1 MQPDELGDDT
11 YVLPQ
16 EEKNRLFLRIGLVI
30 FCLYIFIIF
39 VRLFFYIPQGFL
51 GPVSVQIEKGE
62 TVSSVAQK
70 LRSSRVIK
78 HPLLFKLLVKLR
90 SPNHGVI
97 AGDYILERGS
107 LWSVVSKVIE
117 NPANRDLIRV
127 TIPEGLTSK
136 EISEILESKLEKFD
150 SNNFK
155 NITEGLEGYLFPDTY
170 FFNKSATEEDVL
182 DQLKKNFN
190 NQMNSI
196 KNDIDSSG
204 KDFKDLIIMASL
216 LEEEARTTETRKMVS
231 GILWKRLSAGMPLQ
245 VDAVFPYIIGKNTFE
260 ITLKDL
266 EFDSPYN
273 TYKYKGL
280 PPGPISN
287 PGKDSILAAIYP
299 TKSDYWFYLSD
310 KNGLMHYAITFDEH
324 KINKAKYLK

>member
-1 MQPDELGDDT
+1 
-11 YVLPQ
+11 
-16 EEKNRLFLRIGLVI
+16 
-30 FCLYIFIIF
+30 
-39 VRLFFYIPQGFL
+39 
-51 GPVSVQIEKGE
+51 
-62 TVSSVAQK
+62 
-70 LRSSRVIK
+70 
-78 HPLLFKLLVKLR
+78 
-90 SPNHGVI
+90 
-97 AGDYILERGS
+97 
-107 LWSVVSKVIE
+107 
-117 NPANRDLIRV
+117 
-127 TIPEGLTSK
+127 
-136 EISEILESKLEKFD
+136 
-150 SNNFK
+150 
-155 NITEGLEGYLFPDTY
+155 
-170 FFNKSATEEDVL
+170 
-182 DQLKKNFN
+182 
-190 NQMNSI
+190 
-196 KNDIDSSG
+196 
-204 KDFKDLIIMASL
+204 MASL